1 MTSECQT
8 AFEKLKAA
16 LVSPTLLVF
25 PDYSDEAPPL
35 ELHVDAS
42 DIGAG
47 AMLAQGKEG
56 NIRPIAFISMTFQVR
71 NKGIQ
76 PLKENLLRYDGQS
89 NP

>member
-1 MTSECQT
+1 MVNFYRRHIPQCSFIAKPLSCQTGGKVVHWTSECQT

-42 DIGAG
+42 DIG
-47 AMLAQGKEG
+47 QG
-56 NIRPIAFISMTFQVR
+56 RC
-71 NKGIQ
+71 
-76 PLKENLLRYDGQS
+76 
-89 NP
+89 